1 MSLSEKEPEKDMRE
15 GHRQRLRQRYCVGGM
30 RALADYEI
38 VELLLTLI
46 IPRIDVKPIAKRLIE
61 KFRTLRGILDAH
73 PEELE
78 SVKGMGETSAHML
91 QFIREIIPIYLSDN
105 LESGGREITTIS
117 MLIDYFKSRIAAERN
132 EVLEMICFDTKL
144 KIIGDSSIRLVEGS
158 VNSANI
164 DVRRIIEVAIR
175 NGASSI
181 AIAHNHPSG
190 DPRPSSEGLRFTTR
204 ISDACR
210 PIGLSFIDHVIV
222 GKGACF
228 SFRRD
233 GHFDCLYDE
242 DDQQPNAQKARPAQS
257 KRASRGAAEPR
268 RRISLQ

>member
-1 MSLSEKEPEKDMRE
+1 MKKSPKKTCAKDTVNASARGIAPAECGPLPTTKLSNCCLRSLFR
-15 GHRQRLRQRYCVGGM
+15 
-30 RALADYEI
+30 
-38 VELLLTLI
+38 
-46 IPRIDVKPIAKRLIE
+46 VKPIAKRLIE

-190 DPRPSSEGLRFTTR
+190 DPRPSSEDLRFTTR